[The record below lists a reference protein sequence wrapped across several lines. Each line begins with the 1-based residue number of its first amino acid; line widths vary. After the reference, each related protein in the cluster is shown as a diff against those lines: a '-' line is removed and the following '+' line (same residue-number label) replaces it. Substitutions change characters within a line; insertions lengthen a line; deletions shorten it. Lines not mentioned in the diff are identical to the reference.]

1 MNFESCDLKS
11 FRDLVCN
18 TLLIKIKT
26 IYINQKYTLYYFA
39 AIILMPYLFKGERG
53 DSNPRIA
60 APQAAALTTWRRPP
74 YIYESNNLWAN
85 FHINF
90 PF

>member
-11 FRDLVCN
+11 FRVLVCN
-18 TLLIKIKT
+18 TLLIKIKN
-26 IYINQKYTLYYFA
+26 YLYNQKYTLYYFA
-39 AIILMPYLFKGERG
+39 AIIFEGERG

-74 YIYESNNLWAN
+74 HIKESNKLCAKNEN
-85 FHINF
+85 FF
-90 PF
+90 WF

>member
-39 AIILMPYLFKGERG
+39 AINFEGERG

-74 YIYESNNLWAN
+74 HILNLTTHLHN
-85 FHINF
+85 FIF
-90 PF
+90 FLV

>member
-1 MNFESCDLKS
+1 MKFGSCDLTS

-18 TLLIKIKT
+18 TLLIKIKNYLYKPKIHT
-26 IYINQKYTLYYFA
+26 I
-39 AIILMPYLFKGERG
+39 LFYGNNFEGERG

-74 YIYESNNLWAN
+74 HIMNLTTHVHN
-85 FHINF
+85 FILF
-90 PF
+90 FVL

>member
-39 AIILMPYLFKGERG
+39 AIIFEGERG

-74 YIYESNNLWAN
+74 HIMNLTTHVHN
-85 FHINF
+85 FIF
-90 PF
+90 FLVL